1 MSMMDRSNDFLSL
14 IDIDTSLK
22 IFKCLDDPADLVR
35 VCCVSRSWRHF
46 VVTNGLS
53 KQLCL
58 RMFPQLSRVACVVE
72 LNQNGVNGDTEVGSS
87 QSMESLALQK
97 DHRVY
102 SYFAKSCLSPVAV
115 DCIAKAIG
123 ASSTDNFPQESID
136 HTLEERDNIGGR
148 FSYWSSSGQSNPN
161 VPETLTYQLTSQIC
175 LITEINIQPFQ
186 AIFQMGSPIYSAKSV
201 RFKMGHLK
209 TSLDDL
215 AGETPP
221 KKRDKLADESEKYVW
236 TYTSPEFPMAQE
248 NRLQKFTL
256 PEPVLC
262 IGGILQIELLE
273 RVQRQEMDGLLYICV
288 AHVQALGIQLSPA
301 FTVDILGPSGMFV
314 LKRNHGPNC
323 QPTVTSENQSEAIIT
338 DRNFRQIVN
347 ILRAQVMGVEAM
359 DGWDEDEYEVD
370 DDFDE
375 DIPL

>member
-1 MSMMDRSNDFLSL
+1 MSMMDHSNDFLSL

-58 RMFPQLSRVACVVE
+58 RMFPQLSRVASVVE
-72 LNQNGVNGDTEVGSS
+72 LNQNGVNGQTDVGSS
-87 QSMESLALQK
+87 QSISPALQK

-102 SYFAKSCLSPVAV
+102 SYFANSCLSPVAV

-136 HTLEERDNIGGR
+136 HTLDERDNVAGR

-161 VPETLTYQLTSQIC
+161 VPETLTYHLTSQIC
-175 LITEINIQPFQ
+175 VITEINIQPFQ
-186 AIFQMGSPIYSAKSV
+186 AHFQMGSPIYSAKSV

-209 TSLDDL
+209 ASLDDL
-215 AGETPP
+215 AGETIP
-221 KKRDKLADESEKYVW
+221 KKRDNLADESEKYVW
-236 TYTSPEFPMAQE
+236 TYTSPEFPMAKE

-301 FTVDILGPSGMFV
+301 FTVDVLGPSGMFV
-314 LKRNHGPNC
+314 LKRNHRPNC
-323 QPTVTSENQSEAIIT
+323 QPTVTSENESEAIIT
-338 DRNFRQIVN
+338 DRHFRQIVT
-347 ILRAQVMGVEAM
+347 ILRAQVMGVEPM
-359 DGWDEDEYEVD
+359 DGWDEDEYEID

-375 DIPL
+375 NNPL

>member
-1 MSMMDRSNDFLSL
+1 MEHCNDFLSWL
-14 IDIDTSLK
+14 DPDTSLK

-35 VCCVSRSWRHF
+35 VSCVSRTWRDF
-46 VVTNGLS
+46 VVENGLS

-72 LNQNGVNGDTEVGSS
+72 LNQNGVKGHTEVGSS
-87 QSMESLALQK
+87 RSMESLAPLWK
-97 DHRVY
+97 DHRVF
-102 SYFAKSCLSPVAV
+102 SYFARSCLSPIDM

-136 HTLEERDNIGGR
+136 HTLEERDNIAGR

-161 VPETLTYQLTSQIC
+161 VPETLTYQLASQIC
-175 LITEINIQPFQ
+175 IIREINIQPFQ
-186 AIFQMGSPIYSAKSV
+186 AHFQMGSPIYSAKSV

-209 TSLDDL
+209 ASLND
-215 AGETPP
+215 
-221 KKRDKLADESEKYVW
+221 LADEMFVW
-236 TYTSPEFPMAQE
+236 TYTSPEFPMVQE
-248 NRLQKFTL
+248 NRLQKFRL

-288 AHVQALGIQLSPA
+288 SYVQAQGIQLSPA

-314 LKRNHGPNC
+314 LKRDHRANC
-323 QPTVTSENQSEAIIT
+323 QPSVTSENESGAMIT
-338 DRNFRQIVN
+338 DGDFQQIVT
-347 ILRAQVMGVEAM
+347 ILRGHVMGIGPV
-359 DGWDEDEYEVD
+359 DGWDEEEYEI

-375 DIPL
+375 DNVL